1 MFDPSFITIFVVGM
15 ILVTT
20 LPMFFIMRR
29 VFGGMRR
36 QQAETQRLLQ
46 VGVPASAQVL
56 AVQMGGMTVT
66 TGVHRHLQLVL
77 SLQVQAAG
85 RPPYGASLT
94 AVVSELQIPQLQ
106 PGAMVQVRIDP
117 ANPTKIALEAIGQ
130 APGRAA
136 MGGPAAAAAAVPRM
150 QYGAG
155 PAVAAPGG
163 APGLTPIQAPRMPA
177 GAKVGLIIGIVAA
190 LVGMGVAVT
199 VTLVNVGGVGLDS
212 TPDSST
218 VCGRAVA
225 CCQKVTPGGDAA
237 AACQN
242 LNKIGVPDE
251 ACQSSLDA
259 FQRSAE
265 AQGMT
270 CE

>member
-20 LPMFFIMRR
+20 LPVFFIMRR
-29 VFGGMRR
+29 VFGGMKR
-36 QQAETQRLLQ
+36 QQAETRRLLQ
-46 VGVPASAQVL
+46 VGVPASAQIL

-77 SLQVQAAG
+77 SLQVQAPG

-94 AVVSELQIPQLQ
+94 TMVSELQLPQLQ

-117 ANPTKIALEAIGQ
+117 ADPTKMALEAIGQ
-130 APGRAA
+130 AIGQAPVAS
-136 MGGPAAAAAAVPRM
+136 MGGPAAAVPRM

-155 PAVAAPGG
+155 PAVGAPGL
-163 APGLTPIQAPRMPA
+163 APGLTPVQTPRMPA
-177 GAKVGLIIGIVAA
+177 GAKVGLIIGIVGG
-190 LVGMGVAVT
+190 LVGMGVAVA
-199 VTLVNVGGVGLDS
+199 VTLVNVGEVGLDS
-212 TPDSST
+212 APDTST

-225 CCQKVTPGGDAA
+225 CCQKVTSGSDAGA
-237 AACQN
+237 TCQN
-242 LNKIGVPDE
+242 LNKVGVPE
-251 ACQSSLDA
+251 QVCRSSLDA
-259 FQRSAE
+259 FQQSAE